1 MYINAGAFR
10 ISVSIIHF
18 SQSSFFS
25 PARKSSPR
33 SRYLL
38 LPPSCTSFRL
48 RFQIVVPRCQ
58 SPEDNLL
65 PHSHLQYMY
74 IYIAHSKKNQIIV
87 DYRSVPLHLLLL
99 PRTIRFETTAQPFR
113 GNHGLSK
120 GLAPPPPSSSWTP
133 GFVADRREHQCRR
146 RDLNSDYSLA
156 PPREKGW
163 TQPLV
168 GFHKKK
174 KKRKGR
180 RNPPPFPNTWTR
192 EDGPSTDRS
201 RATGTEFSSVRNASL
216 RLCPAFYDAI
226 FRPALHEI
234 PSKSAGTLSQIVV
247 VNCLRILR
255 FEGGH
260 LLDRALFRFLLLH
273 EADAPGLVPHH
284 YVHHESENQDS
295 ASGTWTIRAIYYRLI
310 D

>member
-1 MYINAGAFR
+1 MIIDPFLNHYI
-10 ISVSIIHF
+10 
-18 SQSSFFS
+18 
-25 PARKSSPR
+25 
-33 SRYLL
+33 LL
-38 LPPSCTSFRL
+38 LPC
-48 RFQIVVPRCQ
+48 
-58 SPEDNLL
+58 
-65 PHSHLQYMY
+65 
-74 IYIAHSKKNQIIV
+74 
-87 DYRSVPLHLLLL
+87 
-99 PRTIRFETTAQPFR
+99 TIRFETTAQPFR

-174 KKRKGR
+174 KRRKGR

-192 EDGPSTDRS
+192 EDGPSIDRS

-255 FEGGH
+255 LEGGH